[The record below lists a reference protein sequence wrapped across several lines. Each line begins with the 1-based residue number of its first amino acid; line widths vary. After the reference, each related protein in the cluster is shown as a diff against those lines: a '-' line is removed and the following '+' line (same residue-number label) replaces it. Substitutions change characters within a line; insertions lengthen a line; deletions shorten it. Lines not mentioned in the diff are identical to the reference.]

1 MKTVMLT
8 GFEPFLDHPINP
20 SEQLVKALHGE
31 VLNGMKI
38 EGRILPVDFKSAGDQ
53 IVRLYDELQPDVV
66 ISLGLAA
73 GRNRITPERVA
84 ININDA
90 VPDNSGYRPV
100 DEPIVVDGPAAYF
113 STLPIRR
120 MIEAINESG
129 MPADISN
136 TAGTYLCNHVMYRM
150 LYHIEQAG
158 RTTPSGFVHIPAT
171 HELAMHKNYP
181 SWSLDELNR
190 GIRTLISTCV

>member
-31 VLNGMKI
+31 VINGMKI

-158 RTTPSGFVHIPAT
+158 RSTPSGFVHIPAT

>member
-1 MKTVMLT
+1 MKTILLT

-20 SEQLVKALHGE
+20 SEQIAAALHGE
-31 VLNGMKI
+31 IISGMKVV
-38 EGRILPVDFKSAGDQ
+38 GRRLPVDFKLAGDE
-53 IVRLYDELQPDVV
+53 IVRLYEEIRPDVV

-84 ININDA
+84 INVNDA
-90 VPDNSGYRPV
+90 VVDNSGYRPV
-100 DEPIVVDGPAAYF
+100 DEPIVADGPAAYF

-120 MIEAINESG
+120 MVEALNESG
-129 MPADISN
+129 LTVDISN

-158 RTTPSGFVHIPAT
+158 HSTPSGFVHIPAS
-171 HELAMHKNYP
+171 HEMAMNKNYP
-181 SWSLDELNR
+181 SWSLDELIR
-190 GIRTLISTCV
+190 GIRTIVSTCA

>member
-31 VLNGMKI
+31 VINGMKI

-100 DEPIVVDGPAAYF
+100 DEPIVVDGSAAYF

-158 RTTPSGFVHIPAT
+158 RSTPSGFVHIPAT